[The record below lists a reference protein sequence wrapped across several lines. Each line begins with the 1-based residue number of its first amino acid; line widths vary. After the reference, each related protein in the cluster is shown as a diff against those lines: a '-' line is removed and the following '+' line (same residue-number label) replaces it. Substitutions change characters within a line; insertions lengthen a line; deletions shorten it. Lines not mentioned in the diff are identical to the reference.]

1 MDKYQAM
8 AKVLAAI
15 EGGKGKPVFNLA
27 LVSER
32 VLGMPEKERD
42 EAALLLQEN
51 GYIKGLEII
60 DGIDG
65 QRVPYIYWQGSYP
78 AITMKGYDYIEEN
91 KPLKSALK
99 ALREAALPVAA
110 QIVANV
116 IEQFGK

>member
-1 MDKYQAM
+1 MDKAEAM
-8 AKVLAAI
+8 VKVLAAI
-15 EGGKGKPVFNLA
+15 EGCKGKPVFNLA
-27 LVSER
+27 LVSDR

-42 EAALLLQEN
+42 EVALLLQKN
-51 GYIKGLEII
+51 GYIEGLEII

-65 QRVPYIYWQGSYP
+65 QRVPFIYWPGSFP
-78 AITMKGYDYIEEN
+78 SITLKGYEYIEES
-91 KPLKSALK
+91 KPLKNAFK